1 MRSIRFFVEGDA
13 EGKGRPRFIRSTG
26 HVITPPATA
35 SYERMVQEHARQAMN
50 GAGILQG
57 PLRLTLTVYNTRP
70 LSWRGKQLDTV
81 WNTSKPD
88 LDNIAKMYADAM
100 NGIAYKDDAQI
111 AELHCSKSYSILSG
125 VQVTIEELA

>member
-1 MRSIRFFVEGDA
+1 MTAIRFFVEGDA
-13 EGKGRPRFIRSTG
+13 KGKGRPRFIRSTG
-26 HVITPPATA
+26 HAITPPATA
-35 SYERMVQEHARQAMN
+35 SYERMVQEHARVAMS
-50 GAGILQG
+50 GGMLQG
-57 PLRLTLTVYNTRP
+57 PLRLTLTVYGTQP

-111 AELHCSKSYSILSG
+111 VELHCSKSYSILSG
-125 VQVTIEELA
+125 VQVTIEELV